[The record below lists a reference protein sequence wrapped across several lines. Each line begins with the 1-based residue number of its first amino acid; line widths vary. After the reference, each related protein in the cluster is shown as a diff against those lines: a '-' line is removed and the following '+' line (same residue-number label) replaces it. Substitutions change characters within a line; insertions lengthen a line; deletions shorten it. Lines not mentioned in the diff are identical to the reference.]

1 MQNFIKERI
10 QLPVV
15 ILQQATFYNI
25 PILYLRLRTIRSSD
39 QGIQFM
45 NFFSQILF
53 NDINHGQR
61 ATILEKNSL
70 WLLPFFFWLWL
81 LISVMKTCA
90 VQYHTSLKELK
101 IYLLLLEKL
110 SYKLCE
116 KSFLQLN
123 ILSSLKVFTGKN
135 NYRLL

>member
-123 ILSSLKVFTGKN
+123 VLSSLKVFTGKN

>member
-1 MQNFIKERI
+1 MQNLIKERI

-25 PILYLRLRTIRSSD
+25 PILYLRLRTIISSD
-39 QGIQFM
+39 QGVQFM
-45 NFFSQILF
+45 NFFSQIFF
-53 NDINHGQR
+53 NDINHDQR
-61 ATILEKNSL
+61 AAILEKNSL
-70 WLLPFFFWLWL
+70 WLLPFLWLWL
-81 LISVMKTCA
+81 LISIMKTYA
-90 VQYHTSLKELK
+90 EQYHTSLKELE

-123 ILSSLKVFTGKN
+123 VLSRLKVFTGKN

>member
-1 MQNFIKERI
+1 MQNLIKERI

-123 ILSSLKVFTGKN
+123 VLSSLKVFTGKN